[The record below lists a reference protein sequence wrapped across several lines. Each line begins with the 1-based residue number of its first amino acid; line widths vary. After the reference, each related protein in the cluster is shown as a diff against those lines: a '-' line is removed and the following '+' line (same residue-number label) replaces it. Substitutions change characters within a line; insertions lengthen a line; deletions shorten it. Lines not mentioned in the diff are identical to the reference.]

1 MLRSAGRTVADRG
14 VRTRLLAVLVIFLC
28 TLIGVAGVAV
38 RANSQLS
45 TATSRVAA
53 LATLTG
59 EVDQVNYYNSDL
71 SGWQVSYAWDADF
84 IGGAKAVDP
93 AATNRAGFLTDKA
106 LLQKLLAT
114 VHTASMTV
122 SEKAIYA
129 QIVVQWQRFF
139 AVDDQVVS
147 RYQQNTQAGIVAA
160 RTMVNTVVLVIFFSI
175 VEQTRK
181 LSASVQQRSIA
192 EQASARRTADQ
203 ARITTLLG
211 ALIGFLLA
219 AGVTLLVIRSI
230 LVPLRKVS
238 RVISGLAEGDLTR
251 SAGITSGGEIGAM
264 AQGLDAATA
273 SLRTM
278 VQTMSGGSESVA
290 RASEQLSAVSG
301 SLLDAVAQTAQ
312 RTDAV
317 SEGSEEVSR
326 NIQTIAAG
334 AEQMSSSIAEIARNA
349 QQAAQV
355 GTEAT
360 SIASSTNATVGKLGE
375 SSMEVGNILK
385 AITSIAGQTN
395 LLALNATIE
404 AARAGEAGRG
414 FAVVASEVKELA
426 QETARATED
435 ISQRIEA
442 IQTDTQGA
450 VSAIAAITE
459 IIARL
464 GDFQITIASAVEEQT
479 ATAAEMSR
487 TVTEA
492 AGTAGE
498 IARSVS
504 GVAQTSHGTTN
515 VADEMRH
522 SASDLAKVSAQ
533 LRQAVGSFRI

>member
-1 MLRSAGRTVADRG
+1 MLRSAGRTVADCG

-93 AATNRAGFLTDKA
+93 AATNRAGFLTDKG